1 MEQRPIAV
9 AATFTSAIHW
19 GENVTKDETLDR
31 RIQEEIEGRIVSGD
45 WPPGYRIPFEVDLAA
60 QYGCSRMTVNK
71 VLTRLASAGLLER
84 RRRSGTVVTRP
95 VAQSAVL
102 EIHDIE
108 SEVRSLNLSYDYRL
122 VRRVQRKFRAAD
134 AGRLALPPSASILE
148 LHCIHL
154 AGRKP
159 FCQEDRILN
168 LDAVPEAADVDFTGI
183 APGPWLIN
191 QVPWSTAEHLIKAVA
206 ADEEQAKALDI
217 ASGTA
222 CLVVE
227 RRTWND
233 SGLITHVRL
242 TYPGDR
248 HALVAQFSPQARV

>member
-1 MEQRPIAV
+1 MA
-9 AATFTSAIHW
+9 
-19 GENVTKDETLDR
+19 KDETLDR

-108 SEVRSLNLSYDYRL
+108 SEVKSLNLPYDYQL

-134 AGRLALPPSASILE
+134 AARLALPPSASILE

-159 FCQEDRILN
+159 FCHEDRIIN
-168 LDAVPEAADVDFTGI
+168 LDAVPDAAEVDFTGT

-191 QVPWSTAEHLIKAVA
+191 QVPWSTAEHLIRAVA
-206 ADEEQAKALDI
+206 AGEDQAKALEI
-217 ASGTA
+217 APGTA

-233 SGLITHVRL
+233 IGMITHVRL

-248 HALVAQFSPQARV
+248 HALVAQFSPQGARA